1 MSKIKL
7 ICIVGP
13 SGSGKS
19 TIGKLTGYP
28 LLTCVTTRA
37 PRPGEVP
44 GKDYDFVTWEEYQ
57 RMIDEGELWEH
68 VINYGT
74 GYGIHKKNIQLVLNS
89 DHPYHSVVT
98 IEGYQK
104 LMEFMPEPEA
114 MKAVFVYV
122 PKEEI
127 FNRMKAR
134 GDAAIDIVKRLET
147 YEAEVATARECDYVV
162 ANIEGCIDQ
171 SVATVKRIVEGI

>member
-1 MSKIKL
+1 MSSIKL

-19 TIGKLTGYP
+19 TIGKLAGYP
-28 LLTCVTTRA
+28 LLTCVTTRD
-37 PRPGEVP
+37 PRPGEIP

-98 IEGYQK
+98 VEGYEK

-122 PKEEI
+122 PRDEI
-127 FNRMKAR
+127 IARMMAR
-134 GDAAIDIVKRLET
+134 GDSQENIEKRLIT
-147 YEAEVATARECDYVV
+147 YDAEIATAQKCDYII
-162 ANIEGCIDQ
+162 ANMDGCLQQ
-171 SVATVKRIVEGI
+171 SVATIKKIVEG